1 MFGRPKDSMKKRT
14 ALQKKSGNN
23 ICRRKQRTNKV
34 LPNIFRGFEVRRKV
48 RLMFRTP
55 KYSIKRKCYVFG
67 SYEQRNNVPLVDLQS
82 KLKEA
87 TYG

>member
-1 MFGRPKDSMKKRT
+1 MFGRPKDST
-14 ALQKKSGNN
+14 SKKSGNN

-55 KYSIKRKCYVFG
+55 KYSIKRKCDVFG